1 MWSQRVD
8 LITGKDPVLALD
20 DCFGNCF
27 DPSPDFWLGEELPA
41 SVRVT
46 VSEQHD
52 GTTRD
57 KPKDFPVPAGDEKV
71 KCPPVGGA
79 TSMGLKSHFF
89 GKHAGDSDMKFG
101 VEA

>member
-41 SVRVT
+41 SVRVA

-52 GTTRD
+52 GASRNKPRD
-57 KPKDFPVPAGDEKV
+57 SSVPAGDENV
-71 KCPPVGGA
+71 ERPQVGGA
-79 TSMGLKSHFF
+79 TAVSLESHFF
-89 GKHAGDSDMKFG
+89 GNHAGDSGVELG